1 VRQGDLA
8 TTQTLISAGADV
20 NADDDDCASPI
31 DLARDDS
38 PCHFLLQHH
47 SAAFATVNDDPNSLI
62 LSAIAHCAALSGYK
76 DIVRAPALSLHQY
89 QLDPSFHWAPREAR
103 FLVFKWARNAFVA
116 QLATTIQ
123 PLNDLP
129 DDCAGDV
136 LGCLEMAMTYEEP
149 LCIARHYMSPE
160 AQFWVRAVV
169 TAAIAV
175 RIDVYVLENLFQL
188 FSRSSLFW
196 FFRTVVHLMH
206 LYLAFRQRP
215 GKRDSSPETRS

>member
-116 QLATTIQ
+116 QLAAMTQ
-123 PLNDLP
+123 PFVDLP

-136 LGCLEMAMTYEEP
+136 LDYLEMAMTREES
-149 LCIARHYMSPE
+149 LCIAEHCSSPE
-160 AQFWVRAVV
+160 ANAWVH
-169 TAAIAV
+169 AANEAAMAV
-175 RIDVYVLENLFQL
+175 RFMSSNMIQFYLLFIQHFL
-188 FSRSSLFW
+188 I
-196 FFRTVVHLMH
+196 
-206 LYLAFRQRP
+206 
-215 GKRDSSPETRS
+215 